1 MKTARA
7 VQPNLGRQAKFKK
20 KLDTFLRSFRNRIL
34 NEILL
39 YLSDAGGLTEDASL
53 TFRPDDPLDRARL
66 RNIKE
71 RINRL
76 VLRDPDRFRRNVDDF
91 IARNMGNWMKTADRE
106 TRQIAEWYVKN
117 LATDVST
124 AQKASLLAAG
134 VPASVF
140 AYEMRQTRKHFFI
153 TPQAVNELPRMV
165 ADTTSLISNITTSEL
180 ANIRGAFMDA
190 YEGHGTY
197 SQIVE
202 ALGRSSSFTAQR
214 AQRVAIDQKLKLN
227 QQIQQAN
234 CKGLGVTRGI
244 WIHVPGKYTSRES
257 HIEMNGKEFDLS
269 KGMYDKEVG
278 RNVMPGELY
287 FCRCQFR
294 AVLPD

>member
-1 MKTARA
+1 M
-7 VQPNLGRQAKFKK
+7 
-20 KLDTFLRSFRNRIL
+20 
-34 NEILL
+34 
-39 YLSDAGGLTEDASL
+39 TEDASL

-180 ANIRGAFMDA
+180 TNIRAAFMDA
-190 YEGHGTY
+190 YEGRGTY

-214 AQRVAIDQKLKLN
+214 AQRVAIDQTLKLN

-234 CKGLGVTRGI
+234 CKGLGITRGV

-269 KGMYDKEVG
+269 KGLYDKEVG

-287 FCRCQFR
+287 WCRCQFR
-294 AVLPD
+294 SILPD

>member
-7 VQPNLGRQAKFKK
+7 VQPNLGRQAKFKR
-20 KLDTFLRSFRNRIL
+20 KLDTFLKSFRNRIL

-134 VPASVF
+134 VPASVLP
-140 AYEMRQTRKHFFI
+140 TR
-153 TPQAVNELPRMV
+153 
-165 ADTTSLISNITTSEL
+165 
-180 ANIRGAFMDA
+180 
-190 YEGHGTY
+190 
-197 SQIVE
+197 
-202 ALGRSSSFTAQR
+202 
-214 AQRVAIDQKLKLN
+214 
-227 QQIQQAN
+227 
-234 CKGLGVTRGI
+234 
-244 WIHVPGKYTSRES
+244 
-257 HIEMNGKEFDLS
+257 
-269 KGMYDKEVG
+269 
-278 RNVMPGELY
+278 
-287 FCRCQFR
+287 
-294 AVLPD
+294 

>member
-7 VQPNLGRQAKFKK
+7 VQPNLGRQAKFKN
-20 KLDTFLRSFRNRIL
+20 KLDTFLKSFRNRVL

-180 ANIRGAFMDA
+180 TNIRAAFMDA
-190 YEGHGTY
+190 YEGRGTY

-214 AQRVAIDQKLKLN
+214 A
-227 QQIQQAN
+227 
-234 CKGLGVTRGI
+234 
-244 WIHVPGKYTSRES
+244 
-257 HIEMNGKEFDLS
+257 
-269 KGMYDKEVG
+269 
-278 RNVMPGELY
+278 
-287 FCRCQFR
+287 
-294 AVLPD
+294 

>member
-91 IARNMGNWMKTADRE
+91 IARNMGNWIRTADRE

-117 LATDVST
+117 LAADVST
-124 AQKASLLAAG
+124 AQKASLKAAG
-134 VPASVF
+134 IPDSVF

-153 TPQAVNELPRMV
+153 TPQAINELPGMV
-165 ADTTSLISNITTSEL
+165 ARHDEPHQQHH
-180 ANIRGAFMDA
+180 NIRADK
-190 YEGHGTY
+190 Y
-197 SQIVE
+197 S
-202 ALGRSSSFTAQR
+202 LCLYGCLRRSWHVFADCGSPWTIFFIYGSTSSACG
-214 AQRVAIDQKLKLN
+214 N
-227 QQIQQAN
+227 
-234 CKGLGVTRGI
+234 
-244 WIHVPGKYTSRES
+244 
-257 HIEMNGKEFDLS
+257 
-269 KGMYDKEVG
+269 
-278 RNVMPGELY
+278 
-287 FCRCQFR
+287 
-294 AVLPD
+294 